1 MHCSKLIKLY
11 ILCINLKYKILQCL
25 KYYWRVWRTGR
36 TSKDW
41 SQVHQIKP
49 VNTKQE
55 KRVFWNNCIWC
66 SNQWSGFF
74 IWRPSCRWG
83 RCGFLCSKYQFNVF
97 DFDIFSHS
105 YSKMYLCAALVMGMF
120 SVYPPGGI
128 SKKKQGM
135 KIKIKRIH
143 KNSNL
148 PLYCKCKQY
157 YEKVLP
163 QILALESQS

>member
-1 MHCSKLIKLY
+1 M
-11 ILCINLKYKILQCL
+11 QCF
-25 KYYWRVWRTGR
+25 KHYWRVWRTAR

-41 SQVHQIKP
+41 SQVCQIKP

-74 IWRPSCRWG
+74 IWRPCCRWG

-105 YSKMYLCAALVMGMF
+105 YSTMYLCGVLVMGY
-120 SVYPPGGI
+120 VQCI
-128 SKKKQGM
+128 SPRLYFKKEVGNETLLVPVNGNQNRK
-135 KIKIKRIH
+135 IH

-148 PLYCKCKQY
+148 SLHCKCK
-157 YEKVLP
+157 E
-163 QILALESQS
+163 